1 MGIDQI
7 PNFMTDSEKRT
18 CVRFQMQDSTLLKS
32 LISFLKIVF
41 LCAAHKNI
49 IATFYEKKIGLHISY
64 CVSAFS
70 SSKIQ
75 CFNFLKKFHFNCQNR
90 VSVHRE
96 KIKSYPNFDF
106 VAVYIYV
113 LISLE

>member
-49 IATFYEKKIGLHISY
+49 IATFSEKKLDFIFHTASLRFQVQRFN
-64 CVSAFS
+64 VS
-70 SSKIQ
+70 
-75 CFNFLKKFHFNCQNR
+75 
-90 VSVHRE
+90 
-96 KIKSYPNFDF
+96 
-106 VAVYIYV
+106 
-113 LISLE
+113 ISLKNFISIVKIVFLCTGKKLNPIPILILLLFTSMY